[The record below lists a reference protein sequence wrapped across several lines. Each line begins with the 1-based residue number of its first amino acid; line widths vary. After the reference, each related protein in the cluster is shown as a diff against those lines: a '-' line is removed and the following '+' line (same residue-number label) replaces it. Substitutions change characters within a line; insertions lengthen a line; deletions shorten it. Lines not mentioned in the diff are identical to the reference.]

1 MSSPS
6 GPDALR
12 ITPRRRR
19 GSAGAGP
26 SPAHNTPSSILQ
38 QLAGMAGDPATP
50 AGRSRRSLSASRVSL
65 RRSSRGVSGIGI
77 SDAFAGGSHA
87 PATPHALKAFQ
98 RRAAVYTPGRDRR
111 KSGRVQR
118 ETPLDILRNLGKA
131 LAPTSEVIKSSPMT
145 ETDQETDQQESEDLD
160 EEPDLP
166 RPRLSLP
173 MHEMI
178 VPGDGDGSP
187 EIVPPRLSLPLDE
200 DDFTQR
206 SIEMPR
212 RERSTRDLATLSR
225 YSLASTRFSEHFGDA
240 SRLEYTEEGM
250 EFTAPQGDDNFVDDQ
265 IELTAEQPIFDLGGE
280 TEDLR
285 RFDLNFSFPT
295 PDAPQH
301 IENEH
306 EDFVLDTT
314 MPIADDVP
322 VSSDDDFG
330 AGDLEL
336 AVREGSPRPPLQE
349 SSPQPPQES
358 RLDQNKERVS
368 KHGIPVPKL
377 PRGIVKRLATRF
389 ARTGNGSRT
398 RISKEALAALEK
410 ATDWFFE
417 QANDDLSAYSK
428 HSTRKTVD
436 ETDVI
441 ALMKRQRQIGK
452 GTSVFALAQK
462 YLPKELL
469 QDIRLAKK

>member
-26 SPAHNTPSSILQ
+26 SPAHNTPSSI

-145 ETDQETDQQESEDLD
+145 ETDQETDQQEKT
-160 EEPDLP
+160 
-166 RPRLSLP
+166 
-173 MHEMI
+173 I
-178 VPGDGDGSP
+178 
-187 EIVPPRLSLPLDE
+187 
-200 DDFTQR
+200 
-206 SIEMPR
+206 
-212 RERSTRDLATLSR
+212 TRDLATLQDTVG
-225 YSLASTRFSEHFGDA
+225 STRFSEHFGDA

-428 HSTRKTVD
+428 HSNRKTVD